1 MKKAPY
7 NISCEAKKKINALLT
22 QGRKFVQKLKDN
34 DGFTMLE
41 IMIVI
46 TIIGI
51 MSVVIVPRLMDMP
64 KRARVSK
71 AQEMI
76 SSLELALDRYNLDNG
91 NYPSTDQG
99 IAALIEE
106 PSTEPLPTN
115 YNPGGYLKKKEIPKD
130 PWGRDFYYAS
140 PGNEGK
146 EYDLISYGADGI
158 EGGEG
163 FNADIQ
169 NQ

>member
-1 MKKAPY
+1 MEHTKKYAGL
-7 NISCEAKKKINALLT
+7 N
-22 QGRKFVQKLKDN
+22 KFLHTVSLRVKAGFKTLREHE
-34 DGFTMLE
+34 GFTMLE

-64 KRARVSK
+64 QRARASK

-91 NYPSTDQG
+91 YYPTTDQG
-99 IAALIEE
+99 LSALVQE
-106 PSTEPLPTN
+106 PTTEPLPTN
-115 YNPGGYLKKKEIPKD
+115 YNPGGYLKKKDIPKD
-130 PWGRDFYYAS
+130 PWGRDFLYTS
-140 PGNEGK
+140 PGSEGK
-146 EYDLISYGADGI
+146 EYDLVSLGADGA

-163 FNADIQ
+163 FNADVR